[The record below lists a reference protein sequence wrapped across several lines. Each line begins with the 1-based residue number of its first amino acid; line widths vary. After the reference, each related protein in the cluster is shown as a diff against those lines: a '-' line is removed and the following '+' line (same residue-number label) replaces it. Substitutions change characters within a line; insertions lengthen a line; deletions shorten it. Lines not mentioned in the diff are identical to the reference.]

1 MTTVT
6 LTENNNQK
14 HIEIHVDD
22 IIQIHLDES
31 PTTGYRWEITE
42 LNTND
47 MRVISQDFKLH
58 SNSGVGGGGK
68 KMIQLKVLRK
78 VSGRIKLE
86 NRQPWSG
93 DVYKRFEISYS

>member
-14 HIEIHVDD
+14 RIEIHADD
-22 IIQIHLDES
+22 LIQIHLDKF

-42 LNTND
+42 LYTND
-47 MRVISQDFKLH
+47 MRLISQDFKLH

-78 VSGRIKLE
+78 ASGRIKLE

-93 DVYKRFEISYS
+93 DVYKRFEVSYS